1 MVLVGEPSQSIVLD
15 EVLEYIGGHNDGT
28 GDNKLDLGVR
38 LAQSEVRHPSE
49 EEGESPALA
58 TEASS
63 TYSLEADP
71 SHTGVEVPDG
81 AHTDMLYV
89 PPEGGGQIGSDS
101 FSVLKIIQCH
111 RPHAGCERKFGPSPQ
126 PM

>member
-1 MVLVGEPSQSIVLD
+1 MVLVGVPSQFIVLD
-15 EVLEYIGGHNDGT
+15 EVLEYIGSHNDGT
-28 GDNKLDLGVR
+28 GYNELDLGVR
-38 LAQSEVRHPSE
+38 IAQSEVRHPSE

-63 TYSLEADP
+63 TYSLEAHP
-71 SHTGVEVPDG
+71 SLTGVEVPDG
-81 AHTDMLYV
+81 AHTNMLYV
-89 PPEGGGQIGSDS
+89 PPEGVGQVGPDS
-101 FSVLKIIQCH
+101 FSVLKVFQRH